1 MISLKTNC
9 EECTHKNVCRNKNNA
24 KNDMD
29 RLASMTY
36 GTGSNDDYSWAI
48 MMESRHVDIIFS
60 CHDFMKSG
68 GPILRQ

>member
-9 EECTHKNVCRNKNNA
+9 EECIHKNVCRNKNNA

-68 GPILRQ
+68 RPILRQ